1 MSFVILDLLTLSTVI
16 DAYAAAMKV
25 TFGQSIGTAAVALLL
40 VLFIRLPRLNK
51 QTAVVDVQE

>member
-1 MSFVILDLLTLSTVI
+1 VI

-25 TFGQSIGTAAVALLL
+25 TFAQSIATAAITLLL

-51 QTAVVDVQE
+51 QPTVNAHPD

>member
-1 MSFVILDLLTLSTVI
+1 VI

-25 TFGQSIGTAAVALLL
+25 TFAQSIATAAIALLL

-51 QTAVVDVQE
+51 QPMANDHPD